1 MGVVVLVCGVKVV
14 CLKGAKGL
22 VEVLRGIHALWGR
35 SGGKVDGHPAVRA
48 VVTDGRGLEDVCRRV
63 VSKWRDGG
71 GGKEGS
77 EGERESLSLSLSNTR
92 DHSYQILIGVRLLP
106 RGEARLF
113 GPSQV
118 GERVRRRVVRVGV
131 GVGRILSR
139 AGVGTSLNG

>member
-1 MGVVVLVCGVKVV
+1 MSVGEWSVNGGMVVEGK
-14 CLKGAKGL
+14 KAAK
-22 VEVLRGIHALWGR
+22 
-35 SGGKVDGHPAVRA
+35 
-48 VVTDGRGLEDVCRRV
+48 
-63 VSKWRDGG
+63 
-71 GGKEGS
+71 
-77 EGERESLSLSLSNTR
+77 ERESLSLSLSNTR